1 MNKKVAYI
9 SAIFGGYEKTC
20 KPFVKQTIDSDF
32 ICFTDN
38 PNIVSN
44 GWIIDTNFYH
54 DTHRSLVD
62 NGLYINSTKKE
73 GRLKILENRHSF
85 NIAKYYKQ
93 NWHNIP
99 RLSEY
104 DVVIWLDGSIQIIR
118 EDVSEYMIEICSNY
132 YIASWHHEMRGGVL
146 FHEAYCSYLPR
157 YMDSNYLSQWQ
168 PYQDVIGQYHQYL
181 QDGYD
186 EYFFYKYDRKEG
198 RGRGDHFGVWLTCFV
213 AFNNRNPIVIDF
225 LNRWYLQTLKYTTQ
239 DQVGFSKV
247 VQDTKLVPYTFPD
260 MRFKGDEPHKDCE
273 MFIKHEHWK

>member
-9 SAIFGGYEKTC
+9 TAILGGYEKTC
-20 KPFVKQTIDSDF
+20 KPFVKQTVESDF

-38 PNIVSN
+38 PNIESN
-44 GWIIDTNFYH
+44 GWIIDTNPYH

-62 NGLYINSTKKE
+62 NGLYTNSTKKE
-73 GRLKILENRHSF
+73 GRIKVLENRHTF
-85 NIAKYYKQ
+85 NLAKYYKQ
-93 NWHNIP
+93 NWQNIP
-99 RLSEY
+99 RLADY
-104 DVVIWLDGSIQIIR
+104 DVVIWLDGSVQIIH
-118 EDVSEYMIEICSNY
+118 EGVSEYMLELCSRY
-132 YIASWHHEMRGGVL
+132 YIVSWHHEMRGGCL

-157 YMDSNYLSQWQ
+157 YLDSNYLNQWQ

-181 QDGYD
+181 QEGYD
-186 EYFFYKYDRKEG
+186 EYFFEKYPRQEG

-213 AFNNRNPIVIDF
+213 AFNNRHPIVLDF

-260 MRFKGDEPHKDCE
+260 HKFKGDDPHTGCD